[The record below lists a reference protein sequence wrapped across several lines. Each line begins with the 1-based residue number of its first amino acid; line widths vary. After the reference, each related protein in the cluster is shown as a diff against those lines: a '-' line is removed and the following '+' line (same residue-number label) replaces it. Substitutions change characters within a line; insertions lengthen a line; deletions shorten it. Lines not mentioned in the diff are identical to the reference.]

1 MVVGESAYGESQIQA
16 LSEEIKNGQKQ
27 RKKFVSVTKDDLL
40 KIVSEKNYE
49 LQQWKRN
56 ATISYVAVT
65 VYPTSFAGKLCLP
78 WSTLTC

>member
-49 LQQWKRN
+49 LQQ
-56 ATISYVAVT
+56 
-65 VYPTSFAGKLCLP
+65 
-78 WSTLTC
+78 